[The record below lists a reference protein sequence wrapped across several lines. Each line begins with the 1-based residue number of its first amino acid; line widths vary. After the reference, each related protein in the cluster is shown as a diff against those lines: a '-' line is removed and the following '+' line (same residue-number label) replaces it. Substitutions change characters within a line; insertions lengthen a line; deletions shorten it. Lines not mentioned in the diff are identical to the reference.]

1 MKEIITALILAAI
14 LAACTHTTRVKYESP
29 WGRTIEIERNAEY
42 GDVDNDKR

>member
-1 MKEIITALILAAI
+1 MRSAILFLALAAI

-42 GDVDNDKR
+42 GEPDDDKR

>member
-1 MKEIITALILAAI
+1 MKAIIIALALAAI

-42 GDVDNDKR
+42 GGADNDKR